1 MPKEVTPSAV
11 FPAGTPIPTA
21 PPLPAAPHGTPN
33 LPPWRTAAPP
43 PPPPTPPT
51 PPPPVPAP
59 DPGPIEH
66 HVTVELVYPEQP
78 EPEPEPGRWERL
90 WGSVTG
96 FVSPWK
102 ALGALA
108 AAVIPI
114 PWTGYS
120 AAVTWA
126 YMTSEARGMHPAFG
140 YALAAGAFALAVRR
154 FVQRRSLLALWA
166 TAVTLF
172 GFVGAA
178 DWFDV
183 VVIITGVHR

>member
-1 MPKEVTPSAV
+1 MSDEITPSAV
-11 FPAGTPIPTA
+11 YPAGTPIPTA
-21 PPLPAAPHGTPN
+21 PPLPAAPYGTPD
-33 LPPWRTAAPP
+33 LPPWRIAAPP
-43 PPPPTPPT
+43 PPPPPAAPR
-51 PPPPVPAP
+51 PAPAP

-78 EPEPEPGRWERL
+78 EPEPEPGRWSRL
-90 WGSVTG
+90 WDTITG
-96 FVSPWK
+96 LVNPWK

-126 YMTSEARGMHPAFG
+126 YMTSEAREMHPAFG